1 MKCNFITFNDYM
13 SNQTD
18 GDNFSKLI
26 LLMSEEDK
34 IVFLLFKSW
43 LDLQK
48 DIKVVKLRKSR

>member
-34 IVFLLFKSW
+34 IVFLLFKS
-43 LDLQK
+43 
-48 DIKVVKLRKSR
+48 